1 MGALNSLISNH
12 VVQGRV
18 IFPGAG
24 YLEMARAITAT
35 QLRSVFFLQPL
46 AMDAP
51 MLVVC
56 AVSDGRFDVCSCE
69 ADAIEATT
77 VHCSGTTV
85 GANAWQHIDYTSLCY
100 ERSSPAEVAALY
112 SEYYAVGLHYGPGY
126 RTLMQAWGG
135 ASNALAR
142 LRSRSTHEGT
152 RVHPADLDDALCL
165 GGLIISSGGD
175 GETSLP
181 FAVDDVLLQSASGEL
196 WAVRG
201 S

>member
-1 MGALNSLISNH
+1 MG
-12 VVQGRV
+12 GR
-18 IFPGAG
+18 FRREAFGAG
-24 YLEMARAITAT
+24 DVIRL
-35 QLRSVFFLQPL
+35 LLDS
-46 AMDAP
+46 DAGT
-51 MLVVC
+51 LTVKKNGRLLGVAFAAVRGFSCTC
-56 AVSDGRFDVCSCE
+56 A
-69 ADAIEATT
+69 
-77 VHCSGTTV
+77 
-85 GANAWQHIDYTSLCY
+85 ANAC
-100 ERSSPAEVAALY
+100 ALLD
-112 SEYYAVGLHYGPGY
+112 ELDAVGLQYGPGY